1 MRLILLGPP
10 GAGKGTQATRIAERL
25 GILHLSTGDMLRA
38 AVLAGTGLGSEVKR
52 IMEAGALVPD
62 EVVVAIVADRIEA
75 LDAARGF
82 VLDGFPRTTK
92 QADALDQA
100 LEERGLALE
109 AVLEIRV
116 DEKALLERIEGRAHL
131 AKARG
136 EPVRAD
142 DNSQTLQ
149 KRIDAYRL
157 ETEPLTDYY
166 LAKGLLKTVDG
177 LKPINVVFDQ
187 LVKAIGA

>member
-25 GILHLSTGDMLRA
+25 GVLHLSTGDMLRA
-38 AVLAGTGLGSEVKR
+38 AVLAGTGLGGEVKR
-52 IMEAGALVPD
+52 TMEAGALVPD
-62 EVVVAIVADRIEA
+62 EVVVAIVADRIKA

-92 QADALDQA
+92 QAEALDRV

-116 DEKALLERIEGRAHL
+116 DEKALLKRIEGRAHS

-136 EPVRAD
+136 EPIRAD
-142 DNSQTLQ
+142 DNSETLH

-166 LAKGLLKTVDG
+166 LAKGLLKTVNG
-177 LKPINVVFDQ
+177 LKPINVVFEQ

>member
-1 MRLILLGPP
+1 MRFILLGPP

-38 AVLAGTGLGSEVKR
+38 AVLAGTGLSGEVKR

-62 EVVVAIVADRIEA
+62 EVVVSIVADRIVA

-82 VLDGFPRTTK
+82 VLDGFPRTIK
-92 QADALDQA
+92 QAETLDQV

-109 AVLEIRV
+109 AVLQIRV
-116 DEKALLERIEGRAHL
+116 DEKALLERIEGRAHS

-136 EPVRAD
+136 EPIRAD
-142 DNSQTLQ
+142 DNSETLR

-166 LAKGLLKTVDG
+166 HAKGLLKTVDG

-187 LVKAIGA
+187 LVKAIGV

>member
-1 MRLILLGPP
+1 MRFILLGPP

-38 AVLAGTGLGSEVKR
+38 AVLAGTGLGGEVKR

-92 QADALDQA
+92 QAEALDQV

-142 DNSQTLQ
+142 DNSETLQ

>member
-1 MRLILLGPP
+1 MQQG
-10 GAGKGTQATRIAERL
+10 
-25 GILHLSTGDMLRA
+25 
-38 AVLAGTGLGSEVKR
+38 
-52 IMEAGALVPD
+52 
-62 EVVVAIVADRIEA
+62 
-75 LDAARGF
+75 GF

-92 QADALDQA
+92 QAEALDQV

-116 DEKALLERIEGRAHL
+116 DEKALLERIEGRAHS

-136 EPVRAD
+136 EPIRAD
-142 DNSQTLQ
+142 DNSETLH

>member
-25 GILHLSTGDMLRA
+25 GIPHLSTGDMLRA
-38 AVLAGTGLGSEVKR
+38 AVLAGTGVGGEVKR

-92 QADALDQA
+92 QAEALDQV

-109 AVLEIRV
+109 AVLEIQV
-116 DEKALLERIEGRAHL
+116 DEKALLERIEGRAQS

-136 EPVRAD
+136 EPIRAD
-142 DNSQTLQ
+142 DNSETLQ
-149 KRIDAYRL
+149 KRIDAYCL

-166 LAKGLLKTVDG
+166 LAKGLLKTIDG

-187 LVKAIGA
+187 LVKVIGA